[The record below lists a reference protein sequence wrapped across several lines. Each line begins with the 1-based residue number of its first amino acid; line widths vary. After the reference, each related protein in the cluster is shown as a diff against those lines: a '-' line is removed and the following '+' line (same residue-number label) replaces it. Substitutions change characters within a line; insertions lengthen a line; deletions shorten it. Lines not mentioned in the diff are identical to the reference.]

1 MKYQLRSIFTIASIG
16 WIMIT
21 ATSIMTGC
29 SPERGS
35 AQGKAA
41 AGAGGADV
49 LRVRH
54 DAARNR
60 TWLLGVDSVRVYDAA
75 SKHLIREVVLS
86 NWSVGRFVCAPD
98 LAIDSSGAAVI
109 SSNVQ
114 ARLWRVDADSFE
126 VKERE
131 ISLQGKERWDVGFG
145 ALTFAADGS
154 LLGLVSTGGSLW
166 KINVD
171 KGSARV
177 VELGGLLLNQ
187 CELTAQFAGKFTKE

>member
-1 MKYQLRSIFTIASIG
+1 MQYGRWIGMMSLIASV
-16 WIMIT
+16 M
-21 ATSIMTGC
+21 AGC
-29 SPERGS
+29 RNDANTEP
-35 AQGKAA
+35 AA
-41 AGAGGADV
+41 AGRESLRTRTDTERGRLWV
-49 LRVRH
+49 LGIDTVRI
-54 DAARNR
+54 
-60 TWLLGVDSVRVYDAA
+60 YDAA
-75 SKHLIREVVLS
+75 SKRLIREVVLS

-145 ALTFAADGS
+145 AVTFAADGS

-187 CELTAQFAGKFTKE
+187 CELTAQFSGKFTKE

>member
-1 MKYQLRSIFTIASIG
+1 MKNGGKIWTVLILA
-16 WIMIT
+16 
-21 ATSIMTGC
+21 ACVLTGC
-29 SPERGS
+29 GKEEIAGRPETT
-35 AQGKAA
+35 
-41 AGAGGADV
+41 DV
-49 LRVRH
+49 LRSRVDPASGRL
-54 DAARNR
+54 
-60 TWLLGVDSVRVYDAA
+60 WVLGVDAVRVYDAA
-75 SKHLIREVVLS
+75 SKRLIREVVLS

-98 LAIDSSGAAVI
+98 LAIDSSGAAII

-154 LLGLVSTGGSLW
+154 LLGLISTGGSLW

-177 VELGGLLLNQ
+177 VELGG
-187 CELTAQFAGKFTKE
+187 CC